1 MYAKGYLQRIVPLIV
16 AVCVTLMSAL
26 LCFILF
32 GKRLDKISGQ
42 LNSYRSSDY
51 STIYVLNYGT
61 GLNNE
66 CVFPDTDYQFYLDK
80 DKKKRIAVTSVM
92 MEKDA
97 NYSLSYL
104 SSFSDLDNGE
114 MAISHNVAEKYQIS
128 TGTIIFAEA
137 SYTVDMIPFRIVKE
151 FNTEFDFARPNT
163 DNDIG
168 VVFLGFDER
177 YVESISSDRVLY
189 SHGSQ
194 AEALSSFPQVIKNV
208 INKTDQQSYVTNQ
221 ALAALIILTLFTVA
235 AIVTCHILFYSDSVR
250 LLRRC
255 YLKGMPRH
263 MVQTIP
269 FVEKIVLS
277 LIPCAIIQLIITLSI
292 PSSSVMMAYRII
304 PVLLWGVY
312 SLLSFG
318 VDVVK
323 GRAK

>member
-1 MYAKGYLQRIVPLIV
+1 MDIESKLRPL
-16 AVCVTLMSAL
+16 L
-26 LCFILF
+26 LLKIL
-32 GKRLDKISGQ
+32 KDQ
-42 LNSYRSSDY
+42 TDENH
-51 STIYVLNYGT
+51 VLN
-61 GLNNE
+61 
-66 CVFPDTDYQFYLDK
+66 
-80 DKKKRIAVTSVM
+80 
-92 MEKDA
+92 
-97 NYSLSYL
+97 
-104 SSFSDLDNGE
+104 
-114 MAISHNVAEKYQIS
+114 NVAEKYQIS
-128 TGTIIFAEA
+128 IGTIIFAEV

-151 FNTEFDFARPNT
+151 FNTEFDFTRPNM

-177 YVESISSDRVLY
+177 YIESISSDRVLY
-189 SHGSQ
+189 SQGSQ
-194 AEALSSFPQVIKNV
+194 AEALSSFPQVIKSV
-208 INKTDQQSYVTNQ
+208 ISKTDQQSYVTNQ
-221 ALAALIILTLFTVA
+221 ALAALIILALFTVV

-255 YLKGMPRH
+255 FLKGMPRH

-269 FVEKIVLS
+269 FVEKIGLS

-292 PSSSVMMAYRII
+292 PSSSVIMAYRII